1 MFSHKRRLP
10 LIKDLLLIFTLTAPV
25 TANATIVEMET
36 NKGNI
41 FIQLFDT
48 IAPKTVANFLTYVN
62 SGAYNNS
69 FFHRSVSK
77 FIIQGGG
84 YTLGT
89 NDQPV
94 TIPTNAPV
102 VNEFGK
108 SNLAGTIAMAKLSN
122 SPDSATDEWFF
133 NLANNSTNLDHQNGG
148 FTVFGQVIGNSM
160 QVIKA
165 IAALKVVNACGS
177 SSCDF
182 SNLPMVTTG
191 QGYNNKTLVMVNK
204 VSVISL
210 QAFTDEKTV
219 PLTSISTV
227 FTPPSIGVVHGI
239 TLTNTQPNAVN
250 VTLIKNATTLMMVSV
265 QANSTLNIPWQSGMA
280 FTAADS
286 FKIDLPSGPDYTS
299 NPLYLMFD
307 AQ

>member
-1 MFSHKRRLP
+1 MFLNKCRLP
-10 LIKDLLLIFTLTAPV
+10 RIKDLLFIFTLTAPV
-25 TANATIVEMET
+25 AANATIVEMET
-36 NKGNI
+36 NMGNI

-69 FFHRSVSK
+69 FFHRSVPG

-84 YTLGT
+84 YTLGA
-89 NDQPV
+89 NNQPV
-94 TIPTNAPV
+94 AIPTNAPV
-102 VNEFGK
+102 VNEFVK
-108 SNLAGTIAMAKLSN
+108 SNLAGTIAMAKLSS

-133 NLANNSTNLDHQNGG
+133 NLANNSANLDHQNGG

-165 IAALKVVNACGS
+165 IAALKVLSAC

-182 SNLPMVTTG
+182 TSLPLISTTG
-191 QGYNNKTLVMVNK
+191 GYNSKTLVMINK

-250 VTLIKNATTLMMVSV
+250 VTLIKNSTTLLMVTV
-265 QANSTLNIPWQSGMA
+265 QANNTLTIPWHSGMA
-280 FTAADS
+280 VTAADS
-286 FKIDLPSGPDYTS
+286 FKINLPSGPDYTS